1 MVDAWLERTSL
12 LIGQEAVNTLKASKV
27 LIVGLGG
34 VGSFAA
40 EFLGRSGIGS
50 MTLVDGDCVDISNKN
65 RQLIALDSTLGLPK
79 TEVMARRLSDINK
92 DIKLSLISHF
102 QEPEDMQKLLNEP
115 FDYILDCIDSVQPKL
130 NLLACCQ
137 HSDIPIISSMGA
149 GGRINPVGVGVY
161 PLFETI
167 NCPFA
172 QQIRKSCRK
181 MGWKRNIP
189 VVASNAPVV
198 TSSLQLTDG
207 NRYKKSFYGTI
218 SYLPALFGL
227 HASAHVIQVL
237 IEAKEAN

>member
-1 MVDAWLERTSL
+1 MIDAWLERTSL

-50 MTLVDGDCVDISNKN
+50 MTLVDGDCVDVSNKN

-79 TEVMARRLSDINK
+79 TEVMAKRLLDINK
-92 DIKLSLISHF
+92 EIKLSLISHF

-137 HSDIPIISSMGA
+137 HSDTPIISSMGA

-161 PLFETI
+161 PLFETK

-172 QQIRKSCRK
+172 QQIRKSYRK

-189 VVASNAPVV
+189 VVASIAPVIP
-198 TSSLQLTDG
+198 SSLQLTDG
-207 NRYKKSFYGTI
+207 SRYKKSFYGTI

-227 HASAHVIQVL
+227 HAAAHVIQAL
-237 IEAKEAN
+237 IEEKETN

>member
-1 MVDAWLERTSL
+1 MVDAWLERTNL
-12 LIGQEAVNTLKASKV
+12 LIGEGNINRLKNANV

-50 MTLVDGDCVDISNKN
+50 MTLVDGDCVDVSNKN

-79 TEVMARRLSDINK
+79 TEVMAKRLLDINK
-92 DIKLSLISHF
+92 EIKLSLISHF

-137 HSDIPIISSMGA
+137 HSDTPIISSMGA

-161 PLFETI
+161 PLFETK

-172 QQIRKSCRK
+172 QQIRKSYRK

-189 VVASNAPVV
+189 VVASNAPVIP
-198 TSSLQLTDG
+198 SSLQLTDG

-227 HASAHVIQVL
+227 HAAAYVIQAL
-237 IEAKEAN
+237 IEEKEAN

>member
-1 MVDAWLERTSL
+1 MIDAWLERTSL

-50 MTLVDGDCVDISNKN
+50 MTLVDGDCVDVSNKN

-79 TEVMARRLSDINK
+79 TEVMAKRLLDINK
-92 DIKLSLISHF
+92 EIKLSLISHF

-137 HSDIPIISSMGA
+137 HSDTPIISSMGA

-161 PLFETI
+161 PLFETK

-172 QQIRKSCRK
+172 QQIRKSYRK

-189 VVASNAPVV
+189 VVASNAPVIP
-198 TSSLQLTDG
+198 SSLQLTDG

-227 HASAHVIQVL
+227 HAAAHVIQAL
-237 IEAKEAN
+237 IEEKEAN

>member
-65 RQLIALDSTLGLPK
+65 RQLIALDSTLGLHK

-92 DIKLSLISHF
+92 DINLSLISHF

-198 TSSLQLTDG
+198 ASSLQLTDG

-227 HASAHVIQVL
+227 YAAAHVIQVL

>member
-1 MVDAWLERTSL
+1 MIDAWLERTSL
-12 LIGQEAVNTLKASKV
+12 LIGQEAVNALKGSTV

-40 EFLGRSGIGS
+40 EFLGRAGIGS

-79 TEVMARRLSDINK
+79 TEVMAQRLLDINK
-92 DIKLSLISHF
+92 DIKLSVISHF

-149 GGRINPVGVGVY
+149 GGRINPAGVGVY
-161 PLFETI
+161 PLFETK

-189 VVASNAPVV
+189 VVASNAPVIP
-198 TSSLQLTDG
+198 SSLQLTDG

-227 HASAHVIQVL
+227 HAAAHVVQAL
-237 IEAKEAN
+237 IEEKEVN

>member
-1 MVDAWLERTSL
+1 MVDAWLERTNL
-12 LIGQEAVNTLKASKV
+12 LIGERNINKLKNANV

-34 VGSFAA
+34 VGGFAA

-50 MTLVDGDCVDISNKN
+50 MTLVDGDCVDVSNKN

-79 TEVMARRLSDINK
+79 TEVMAKRLLDINK
-92 DIKLSLISHF
+92 DIKLTLISHF

-115 FDYILDCIDSVQPKL
+115 FNYILDCIDSVQPKL

-137 HSDIPIISSMGA
+137 HSDTPIISSMGA

-161 PLFETI
+161 PLFETK

-172 QQIRKSCRK
+172 QQIRKSYRK

-189 VVASNAPVV
+189 VVASTAPVIS
-198 TSSLQLTDG
+198 SSLQLTDG
-207 NRYKKSFYGTI
+207 SRYKKSFYGTI

-227 HASAHVIQVL
+227 HAAANVIQTL
-237 IEAKEAN
+237 IEGQEVN

>member
-1 MVDAWLERTSL
+1 MVDAWLERTNL
-12 LIGQEAVNTLKASKV
+12 LIGESNINRLKNANV

-50 MTLVDGDCVDISNKN
+50 MTLVDGDCVDVSNKN

-79 TEVMARRLSDINK
+79 TEVMAKRLLDINK
-92 DIKLSLISHF
+92 EIKLSLISHF

-115 FDYILDCIDSVQPKL
+115 FDYILDCIDSIQPKL

-137 HSDIPIISSMGA
+137 HSDTPIRSSMGA
-149 GGRINPVGVGVY
+149 GGRINPIGVGVY
-161 PLFETI
+161 PLFETK

-172 QQIRKSCRK
+172 QQVRKSYRK

-189 VVASNAPVV
+189 VVASNAPVIS
-198 TSSLQLTDG
+198 SSLQLTDG
-207 NRYKKSFYGTI
+207 SRYKKSFYGTI

-227 HASAHVIQVL
+227 HSAAHVIQAL
-237 IEAKEAN
+237 MEEQK

>member
-1 MVDAWLERTSL
+1 MVDAWLERTNL
-12 LIGQEAVNTLKASKV
+12 LIGESNINRLKNANV

-50 MTLVDGDCVDISNKN
+50 MTLVDGDCVDVSNKN

-79 TEVMARRLSDINK
+79 TEVMAKRLLDINK
-92 DIKLSLISHF
+92 EIKLSLISHF

-115 FDYILDCIDSVQPKL
+115 FDYILDCIDSIQPKL

-137 HSDIPIISSMGA
+137 HSDTPIISSMGA
-149 GGRINPVGVGVY
+149 GGRINPIGVGVY
-161 PLFETI
+161 PLFETK

-172 QQIRKSCRK
+172 QQVRKSYRK

-189 VVASNAPVV
+189 VVASNAPVIS
-198 TSSLQLTDG
+198 SSLQLTEG
-207 NRYKKSFYGTI
+207 SRYKKSFYGTI

-227 HASAHVIQVL
+227 HSAAHVIQAL
-237 IEAKEAN
+237 MEEQK

>member
-227 HASAHVIQVL
+227 HAAAHVIQVL

>member
-1 MVDAWLERTSL
+1 MVDAWLERTNL
-12 LIGQEAVNTLKASKV
+12 LIGEGKINRLKNANV

-50 MTLVDGDCVDISNKN
+50 MTLVDGDCVDVSNKN

-79 TEVMARRLSDINK
+79 TEVMAKRLLDINK
-92 DIKLSLISHF
+92 EIKLSLISHF

-130 NLLACCQ
+130 NLLASCQ
-137 HSDIPIISSMGA
+137 HSDTPIISSMGA

-161 PLFETI
+161 PLFETK

-172 QQIRKSCRK
+172 QQIRKSYRK

-189 VVASNAPVV
+189 VVASIAPVIS
-198 TSSLQLTDG
+198 SSLQLTDG
-207 NRYKKSFYGTI
+207 SRYKKSFYGTI

-227 HASAHVIQVL
+227 HAAAHVIQAL
-237 IEAKEAN
+237 IEEKEAN

>member
-172 QQIRKSCRK
+172 QQIRKSYRK

-227 HASAHVIQVL
+227 HAAAHVIQVL

>member
-1 MVDAWLERTSL
+1 MVDAWLERTNL
-12 LIGQEAVNTLKASKV
+12 LIGESNINRLKNANV

-50 MTLVDGDCVDISNKN
+50 MTLVDGDCVDVSNKN

-79 TEVMARRLSDINK
+79 TEVMAKRLLDINK
-92 DIKLSLISHF
+92 EIKLSLISHF

-115 FDYILDCIDSVQPKL
+115 FDYILDCIDSIQPKL

-137 HSDIPIISSMGA
+137 HSDTPIISSMGA
-149 GGRINPVGVGVY
+149 GGRINPIGVGVY
-161 PLFETI
+161 PLFETK

-172 QQIRKSCRK
+172 QQVRKSYRK

-189 VVASNAPVV
+189 VVASNAPVIS
-198 TSSLQLTDG
+198 SSLQLTDG
-207 NRYKKSFYGTI
+207 SRYKKSFYGTI

-227 HASAHVIQVL
+227 HSAAHVIQAL
-237 IEAKEAN
+237 MEEQK

>member
-1 MVDAWLERTSL
+1 MIDAWLERTSL
-12 LIGQEAVNTLKASKV
+12 LIGQEAVNALKGSTV

-40 EFLGRSGIGS
+40 EFLGRAGIGS

-79 TEVMARRLSDINK
+79 TEVMAQRLLDINK
-92 DIKLSLISHF
+92 DIKLSVISHF

-149 GGRINPVGVGVY
+149 GGRINPAGVGVY
-161 PLFETI
+161 PLFETK

-189 VVASNAPVV
+189 VVASNAPVIP
-198 TSSLQLTDG
+198 SSLQLTDG

-227 HASAHVIQVL
+227 HAAAHVVQAL
-237 IEAKEAN
+237 IEEEEVN